1 MGHLYGRAQ
10 GEEAGEAP
18 MKKPSDA
25 ELKRAYEAMC
35 EGPGPEEARRDL
47 YDAGFADG
55 VAAERKRWLD
65 FAEKQR
71 SRRG

>member
-1 MGHLYGRAQ
+1 
-10 GEEAGEAP
+10 
-18 MKKPSDA
+18 MKRPTDA

-47 YDAGFADG
+47 YDAGFDDG
-55 VAAERKRWLD
+55 VAEERKRWLA

-71 SRRG
+71 VRK